1 MAIFE
6 TPIFWGVLALAA
18 VVCNGAAIV
27 MKLRV
32 NERMSPGAKFSW
44 WNRDAWR
51 VAKKYS
57 EFFPDSY
64 LPLAGRLS
72 FWLFVTMLAT
82 FALSSLIK
90 Q

>member
-6 TPIFWGVLALAA
+6 TATFWAVFALAV

-44 WNRDAWR
+44 WNRDAWS

-64 LPLAGRLS
+64 VPLAGRLS
-72 FWLFVTMLAT
+72 FWLFVAMFAT
-82 FALSSLIK
+82 FVLSSLIK
-90 Q
+90 H